1 MTDTTTTTRHAI
13 QIEAEDGS
21 LETQY
26 HTTEQIQERFAGLS
40 PEGTGIQVLYMG
52 DIDATSEWLTA
63 LYVDGRLMMGGVC
76 GSMEELLTMSA
87 ERIWPAAARVFLFE
101 DMAEQSSWKEV
112 ARESRRRW
120 KIRDHQWEDWYAIHH
135 EYCDA
140 KGIDANTHS
149 HIPIPAE
156 HV

>member
-1 MTDTTTTTRHAI
+1 MTDATTHHAI
-13 QIEAEDGS
+13 QIDAGDGT

-26 HTTEQIQERFAGLS
+26 HSTEQIQERFAALS
-40 PEGTGIQVLYMG
+40 PEGSEIQVLYVG
-52 DIDATSEWLTA
+52 DIDETAEWLTA
-63 LYVDGRLMMGGVC
+63 LYVDGRLMMGAVC
-76 GSMEELLTMSA
+76 RDMEELLTMSA

-101 DMAEQSSWKEV
+101 DMAERSSWKEV

-120 KIRDHQWEDWYAIHH
+120 KIRDDMWEDWYAVHH

-140 KGIDANTHS
+140 KGIDANTYS
-149 HIPIPAE
+149 HIPIPNE